1 MNNSFASLLSSISTL
16 DNYGWKFYW
25 LPDGNTS
32 AFFAKAEHRSLGTV
46 RSDFLSELQRIDGLA
61 QVIEKAAQLQC
72 EAMIL
77 AEESDVEDCF

>member
-1 MNNSFASLLSSISTL
+1 MENSFASLLSSISTL

-25 LPDGNTS
+25 LPDGDTG

-46 RSDFLSELQRIDGLA
+46 RSDFLSELRRFDGLS
-61 QVIEKAAQLQC
+61 QVVEKAAQLQC

-77 AEESDVEDCF
+77 TEEGDVEDCF